1 MKLVL
6 IILRSPFLII
16 HIIVGLFTL
25 LFFPKYKLKLT
36 KTHFSIVVF
45 WMKILALIFG
55 LKIKIKGIKK
65 DVCSAFIS
73 NHASF
78 LDIIV
83 LNSLLPVCFI
93 AKSEIEN
100 WPIVGYLTSRSGNLF
115 IKRGSKESSDEMISS
130 IKKHLANGYKIL
142 FFPEGK
148 IGDGITIKKF
158 HSKLFNSITK
168 SGLKIQTVS
177 IRYPKKYPQN
187 LDSDNEIA
195 TPDDS
200 STLFDIGIKCLGRF
214 STIVLVSFEDIID
227 TSNLE
232 ATEIAKL
239 SADSVV
245 KSLSN
250 LS

>member
-6 IILRSPFLII
+6 IILRFPFLII

-78 LDIIV
+78 LDIII

-100 WPIVGYLTSRSGNLF
+100 
-115 IKRGSKESSDEMISS
+115 
-130 IKKHLANGYKIL
+130 
-142 FFPEGK
+142 
-148 IGDGITIKKF
+148 
-158 HSKLFNSITK
+158 
-168 SGLKIQTVS
+168 
-177 IRYPKKYPQN
+177 
-187 LDSDNEIA
+187 
-195 TPDDS
+195 
-200 STLFDIGIKCLGRF
+200 
-214 STIVLVSFEDIID
+214 
-227 TSNLE
+227 
-232 ATEIAKL
+232 
-239 SADSVV
+239 
-245 KSLSN
+245 
-250 LS
+250 

>member
-6 IILRSPFLII
+6 IILRFPFLII

-25 LFFPKYKLKLT
+25 LFFPKYKSKLT

-55 LKIKIKGIKK
+55 LKIKINGIKK

-73 NHASF
+73 NHASY

-158 HSKLFNSITK
+158 H
-168 SGLKIQTVS
+168 
-177 IRYPKKYPQN
+177 R
-187 LDSDNEIA
+187 
-195 TPDDS
+195 
-200 STLFDIGIKCLGRF
+200 
-214 STIVLVSFEDIID
+214 
-227 TSNLE
+227 
-232 ATEIAKL
+232 
-239 SADSVV
+239 
-245 KSLSN
+245 
-250 LS
+250 